1 VASGRTPGEGG
12 PGEGGPGEAGVFDDR
27 PTSEVIASLIT
38 NTQGLV
44 RTEVELAKLEI
55 AEIVKAKA
63 IAIGLLLAAAL
74 FGLFI
79 LAFVGVTAANA
90 LMLVLP
96 AWASWLIVT
105 GVYIL
110 LAVVLVLVAVRL
122 LKKPTMPERTK
133 AELDD
138 LKTWAKGQVQA

>member
-1 VASGRTPGEGG
+1 MASGATPGEA
-12 PGEGGPGEAGVFDDR
+12 GPGEAGVFDDR

-63 IAIGLLLAAAL
+63 IAIGLVLVAAL
-74 FGLFI
+74 LGLFI
-79 LAFVGVTAANA
+79 LAFIGVTGANA
-90 LMLVLP
+90 LMIVLEP
-96 AWASWLIVT
+96 WAAWLIVT

-110 LAVVLVLVAVRL
+110 LAVILVLVALRL
-122 LKKPTMPERTK
+122 FKKPTVPERTK
-133 AELDD
+133 AELED
-138 LKTWAKGQVQA
+138 LKAWAKGQVQA

>member
-1 VASGRTPGEGG
+1 MASRRTPGEF
-12 PGEGGPGEAGVFDDR
+12 GPGEAGVFDER
-27 PTSEVIASLIT
+27 ATSEVIASLIT

-63 IAIGLLLAAAL
+63 IAIGLVLVAAL
-74 FGLFI
+74 LGLFI
-79 LAFVGVTAANA
+79 LAFIGVTGANA
-90 LMLVLP
+90 LMLVLQP
-96 AWASWLIVT
+96 WAAWLIVT
-105 GVYIL
+105 GIYIL
-110 LAVVLVLVAVRL
+110 LAVVLVLVALRL